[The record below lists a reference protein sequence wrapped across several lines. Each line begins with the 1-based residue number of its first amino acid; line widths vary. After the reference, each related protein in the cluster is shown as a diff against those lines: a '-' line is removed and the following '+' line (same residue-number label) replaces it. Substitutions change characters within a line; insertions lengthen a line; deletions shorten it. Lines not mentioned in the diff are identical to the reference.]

1 MYVVRINYGVDD
13 EHNRVEVHQETIPDG
28 RIMDQNLLNL
38 FFDVKLQ
45 WGFNNDFDLKKKI
58 TLVLWEQTFSVVLL
72 FTFHYN
78 NADILVHKNFLFSNH
93 MKTGFC
99 SLFSQIQNWIIF
111 SAIIFHYYYYYFI
124 DKNVPT
130 LPAKM
135 KWVLTFISKKVHSTQ
150 WLEANDLTILS
161 QGFVNLQINYCVEHK
176 WW

>member
-1 MYVVRINYGVDD
+1 MALMMSMIGLKFIRRQSRTDESWIRICSTCSLMSNCNGVSI
-13 EHNRVEVHQETIPDG
+13 TIL
-28 RIMDQNLLNL
+28 I
-38 FFDVKLQ
+38 
-45 WGFNNDFDLKKKI
+45 WKKI

-72 FTFHYN
+72 FTLHYN

-99 SLFSQIQNWIIF
+99 SLFSQIQKRIIF
-111 SAIIFHYYYYYFI
+111 SAIIFHYYYYFI